1 MLEPLLAKV
10 QFEVGLFFG
19 QDFTLHVPVQLTR
32 KDPQLLLV
40 VCMQLLFI
48 LPDEGHKLV
57 EIVVYLLKQV
67 LLQQEE
73 VVRQL
78 GNDLFDHLEPL

>member
-1 MLEPLLAKV
+1 
-10 QFEVGLFFG
+10 
-19 QDFTLHVPVQLTR
+19 
-32 KDPQLLLV
+32 
-40 VCMQLLFI
+40 MQLLFI

-73 VVRQL
+73 VVR
-78 GNDLFDHLEPL
+78 